1 MCSAGDELEEVAPA
15 IAGPDT
21 NGQRGPNGGRP
32 VGSAI
37 DLDEVRRMLAHFPY
51 RDFQEAQELIL
62 SALQEINEHFGWVSL
77 EAAEVVAEH
86 FGTTAS
92 RVYGL
97 LTFYA
102 DFRTEPRG
110 KHFMLL
116 CHGMAC
122 YVMGSQ
128 RLVQNLEDEWGIADG
143 GTTADGELT
152 VQIVNGCLGVCDRA
166 PICKLDADFHGDLT
180 VEKLNDAIRGA
191 IAAGGSWRD
200 AHHPAPTGG
209 NHDR

>member
-1 MCSAGDELEEVAPA
+1 MEQSSPSVVGQIASDPALENGAHPTGD
-15 IAGPDT
+15 
-21 NGQRGPNGGRP
+21 
-32 VGSAI
+32 AI
-37 DLDEVRRMLAHFPY
+37 DLAEVRQILAQFHY

-62 SALQEINEHFGWVSL
+62 SALQEINEHYGWVSL
-77 EAAEVVAEH
+77 PAAEVVAAH

-92 RVYGL
+92 RIYGL

-128 RLVQNLEDEWGIADG
+128 RLIQHLEDDWGVADA

-152 VQIVNGCLGVCDRA
+152 VQVVNGCLGVCDRA
-166 PICKLDADFHGDLT
+166 PICKLDADYIGDLT
-180 VEKLNDAIRGA
+180 AEKLNDAIRTA
-191 IAAGGSWRD
+191 IAGGGSWRD
-200 AHHPAPTGG
+200 VHHPVVTGSF
-209 NHDR
+209 HDR

>member
-1 MCSAGDELEEVAPA
+1 MDDVAPT
-15 IAGPDT
+15 IV
-21 NGQRGPNGGRP
+21 GPNAEKAPRTYGEN
-32 VGSAI
+32 SLANTI
-37 DLDEVRRMLAHFPY
+37 DLQEVKRIVSHFHY

-77 EAAEVVAEH
+77 EAAEIVADH

-128 RLVQNLEDEWGIADG
+128 RLIQDLEDVWGIGDG
-143 GTTADGELT
+143 DTTTDGELT
-152 VQIVNGCLGVCDRA
+152 VQVVNGCLGVCDRA
-166 PICKLDADFHGDLT
+166 PICKLDADFFGDLT
-180 VEKLNDAIRGA
+180 VEKLNEAIHGA
-191 IAAGGSWRD
+191 IAGSGGWRD
-200 AHHPAPTGG
+200 AHHPVPAGSS
-209 NHDR
+209 HDR